1 MRILVM
7 VVSGG
12 DLMPYSKDLNTLQE
26 FMKTHYSQDTVDY
39 ACITSSASNSIC
51 NDSIQFKYTEIN
63 SNMQLSKVCD
73 FLTKYKD
80 QLNYD
85 WFIKIRP
92 EIQLFAKIDID
103 TLSNDCIHARAREY
117 RGPRRIL
124 YGNSL
129 SGEGEHNS
137 VNASFYSD
145 IEDIIALDDQIYI
158 FHRNIIDMGGFV
170 PFQTNELERE
180 WIHSNCWK
188 SRGIKLNVIGINAIL
203 TRKDKDGIP
212 YMYMKSGNINM

>member
-7 VVSGG
+7 VVSGV
-12 DLMPYSKDLNTLQE
+12 DLMPYSKDLYTLQE
-26 FMKTHYSQDTVDY
+26 FMTKHYSQDTVDY

-73 FLTKYKD
+73 FITKYKD

-92 EIQLFAKIDID
+92 EIQLLTKIDID
-103 TLSNDCIHARAREY
+103 TLSTDCIHARAREY
-117 RGPRRIL
+117 RGPRRIV
-124 YGNSL
+124 YGNSV
-129 SGEGEHNS
+129 SGEGEHS
-137 VNASFYSD
+137 SINASFYSD
-145 IEDIIALDDQIYI
+145 KEDIIALDDQIYL

-170 PFQTNELERE
+170 PFKTNELERE
-180 WIHSNCWK
+180 WFHSNCWK
-188 SRGIKLNVIGINAIL
+188 SRGIKLNVIGVDVIF
-203 TRKDKDGIP
+203 TRKNEKGDP
-212 YMYMKSGNINM
+212 TAYRKSGNINM